1 MLDEE
6 ITELGADFNSSWEL
20 IDGDLVVV
28 KNDTNLI
35 QSIINRLNC
44 EYDSL
49 EDYYYEYGTNLSNFL
64 GFKASKETLEFIKIE
79 VTETLQQDPRIN
91 HFEVATE
98 YNENNDVLIH
108 LNISFNE
115 NSDLS
120 VSLVL
125 NEDGNV
131 LLIDEVDYS
140 GE

>member
-6 ITELGADFNSSWEL
+6 ITELGVDFNSSWEL

-91 HFEVATE
+91 NFEVATE
-98 YNENNDVLIH
+98 YNENNNVLIH
-108 LNISFNE
+108 LNLYFNE
-115 NSDLS
+115 DSDLS